1 MPYTEMSRTV
11 AELREELHIEDHDP
25 EALHDRLRVVIDEM
39 SRRGESVPVDLREAV
54 VELEAEILDAFH
66 DNLPI

>member
-1 MPYTEMSRTV
+1 MPYTELTRTV
-11 AELREELHIEDHDP
+11 AQLRTELHASDHDP

-39 SRRGESVPVDLREAV
+39 SRRGEGVPVDLREAV